1 MPRMPRKFKTDRRN
15 TNRTGDGMSVVDQ
28 YIELSTY
35 HNGSANIPLYKQTKT
50 GEERTRTDMG
60 VKICNKCNIAWEGPS
75 SGVHGTT
82 DYYNDYPS
90 IGKKR
95 EDCPKCTKKK

>member
-1 MPRMPRKFKTDRRN
+1 MKN
-15 TNRTGDGMSVVDQ
+15 DGMRKLPKSRSVMDQ
-28 YIELSTY
+28 YIQLSTY
-35 HNGSANIPLYKQTKT
+35 HNGSANIPLHKQTKT

-60 VKICNKCNIAWEGPS
+60 VKICNKCKIAWEGPN